1 MTIVGSMHEERR
13 QYISHPSNIPIT
25 YSTLTGAQRTHEKHL
40 LHNISLG
47 GLCFETH
54 EYLER
59 GISVMIRI
67 ALVQTIFEENAIVV
81 WSRKVNDHYE
91 VGVQFQDKDS
101 RFRARIVEQV
111 CHIEQYKRNVFV
123 EEGRNLSGEEA
134 AREWITK
141 YAARFPAEY

>member
-1 MTIVGSMHEERR
+1 M
-13 QYISHPSNIPIT
+13 
-25 YSTLTGAQRTHEKHL
+25 YSTLTGTQGTDEKPL

-47 GLCFETH
+47 GVCFETP

-59 GISVMIRI
+59 GTLVIIRI
-67 ALVQTIFEENAIVV
+67 ALVQPIFEENAIVV
-81 WSRKVNDHYE
+81 WSRKVNGDYE

-101 RFRARIVEQV
+101 RFRARMVEQV
-111 CHIEQYKRNVFV
+111 CHIEQYKRNVFAQ
-123 EEGRNLSGEEA
+123 EGRNLSGEEA